1 MSKLR
6 LTSEEISFLEEIHN
20 QENNKKTADKIKT
33 LLFLNRG
40 FTYEKTADLLMLDR
54 GTIWTIVKKYKKDWL
69 EKFLETNY
77 VYYSWKLTDEQE
89 KKVITFVENDYIWD
103 SKEVMNFILKEFNV
117 KYTVDGVIKLLNRLW
132 FTYKKTKLV
141 PAKANKEKQELHIQK
156 YKELKENLK
165 ETEKI
170 LFMDGVHPMHN
181 ATNGYCWIKK
191 GTEKEV
197 KSNTGRNR
205 ININGAYCTET
216 QEITMVTSDMKTR
229 PEGSALGVH
238 KVQ

>member
-1 MSKLR
+1 MEILFIIGI
-6 LTSEEISFLEEIHN
+6 TSEEISFLEEMYN

-40 FTYEKTADLLMLDR
+40 FAYEKTADLLMLDR

-89 KKVITFVENDYIWD
+89 KKVIIFVENDYIWD

-141 PAKANKEKQELHIQK
+141 PAKADKEKQELHIQK

-170 LFMDGVHPMHN
+170 LLPSRGTSLWTEFTQCTTQQMDIAGL
-181 ATNGYCWIKK
+181 KK
-191 GTEKEV
+191 VLK
-197 KSNTGRNR
+197 K
-205 ININGAYCTET
+205 
-216 QEITMVTSDMKTR
+216 K
-229 PEGSALGVH
+229 
-238 KVQ
+238 